1 MDTKGSG
8 ASGGSITCCNIMD
21 RGPRKRLNWGGK
33 ELKNMRCEVVTKC
46 LLLFASHS
54 HSDET
59 RTIKIFQQL
68 DLDTGLLLA
77 YLCFQIL
84 PCSVVSCVEGA
95 WKEKCCFGN
104 HLICTLFF
112 YLTPFWHSAHSPREF
127 DVCMHII
134 PQILSTYLFPIVDE
148 NFWKNKLLC
157 MKYQAYIKAI
167 PGSHP

>member
-1 MDTKGSG
+1 
-8 ASGGSITCCNIMD
+8 
-21 RGPRKRLNWGGK
+21 
-33 ELKNMRCEVVTKC
+33 MRCEVATKC

-104 HLICTLFF
+104 HLICTLFQHYF
-112 YLTPFWHSAHSPREF
+112 FIWRHSDILHIPCEKSMY
-127 DVCMHII
+127 VCMLYHKFCPHILFRSLTKI
-134 PQILSTYLFPIVDE
+134 FEKINYYVWNIKLISRPFQDPICNLIILQLFYPTSI
-148 NFWKNKLLC
+148 LRCGLH
-157 MKYQAYIKAI
+157 Q
-167 PGSHP
+167 